1 MKTRIFSLLSALALC
16 AQLVF
21 AQDKAKRVPYTIYD
35 NFDTGEMFTWEPYPY
50 QQDTGYDPLFGTK
63 KEPAY
68 GGKGSSLSRL
78 TKPNDANDLTQ
89 GFTKRIDLYSSPDT
103 RLKFAYYFMS
113 DRKPQKLDISLGTFD
128 GRLFTHTIA
137 SPKANTWVEVDIPL
151 ESFLIGEKSLKDGV
165 RLQVVVLKAFY
176 PVVNHLPSYSILI
189 DEFKLNGERSRQFI
203 AEAPIST
210 WFEQFGLAVLNKHY
224 SNGETISLSIRPED
238 GESVSEVNAE
248 LISPDNKIVS
258 ANIKFYDNGSHGD
271 LKAGDGIWTNNA
283 VYTIKANDPR
293 GQWKI
298 RAKSGSG
305 ISQFSW
311 DLGFIVPVS
320 GLSAGVH
327 PRVFHSEA
335 QLAARMAGPEP
346 EAAKRLL
353 SNFIQS
359 YKPSTLDINTLPAQN
374 MIAPESVTGGPYASA
389 SMGGWYNTQNALAR
403 VINSEA
409 WQYAL
414 TKNKDAAERGKSA
427 LLKLSVLPSWNHPWM
442 EANGNHT
449 YYPGAPAAIAAGIG
463 YDLLY
468 QVLSEEERKIVRKGI
483 MDKSI
488 KPFYRDMVELNRM
501 PTSNSNH
508 IGVILSGVGI
518 AAMAVAND
526 DPDLPGLEPYLSG
539 ILAKTRQFIDR
550 TMLPEGS
557 YNEPYTYQEMGYR
570 ELVEFLF
577 SLERN
582 FGIDYTST
590 TYLKEFYQY
599 PIYVTQAK
607 DGAYQDLGDVSHT
620 YNFTQQPM
628 QWLVYKMKDPF
639 MYKYVKPAWDS
650 GKARGGIIPYL
661 WYTEGIKPVGRET
674 LPLAKHFEG
683 KGHLVSRTSWED
695 SGSIMIFKAGP
706 NGNHYH
712 ADQGTILLSHNGEEL
727 LSDAGHSSDYYANLY
742 FPGYYTQAV
751 GHNVM
756 LVDMNAESQ
765 AVGDFENGIAAL
777 RTYPK
782 MVHAFAGNYASAAV
796 GDLNSVYKGKLSSY
810 TRTLLSS
817 KNGPIF
823 LFDQVKSPDT
833 HSYNWLFHAEHT
845 NGKSSISYSGNRM
858 IINRPQ
864 ARLTMDVLSP
874 EALTHRIR
882 NSDRDESFIAISSE
896 KIKEAR
902 FLAVMMPE
910 SKPASGDF
918 APRPQAKRIDS
929 NGWIGAVLND
939 SLADY
944 YGFFR
949 TDASASS
956 AVQGFNTDASRFT
969 AAVSGGKLTEVY
981 FEGKN
986 FEGYGLKLGFTVP
999 VSASV
1004 VSLASESVLEIK
1016 SAASNTLSLSGVSKP
1031 VSLTLNGNTY
1041 SNWKYDQNNKMISI
1055 TVPAGQSGISIKVIN

>member
-1 MKTRIFSLLSALALC
+1 MKKKILILALSIS
-16 AQLVF
+16 AFSQAVL
-21 AQDKAKRVPYTIYD
+21 AQDNAKRVPYTIHD

-63 KEPAY
+63 KEPAF

-89 GFTKRIDLYSSPDT
+89 GFTKRIDMYSLPGT

-113 DRKPQKLDISLGTFD
+113 DRKPEKLDVSLGTFD
-128 GRLFTHTIA
+128 GRLFTHTILA
-137 SPKANTWVEVDIPL
+137 PKANTWVEVDIPL

-176 PVVNHLPSYSILI
+176 PVVNHLPSYSMLI

-203 AEAPIST
+203 AESPKST
-210 WFEQFGLAVLNKHY
+210 WFEQFGLTVLNKHY
-224 SNGETISLSIRPED
+224 SNGETISLNIRPED
-238 GESVSEVNAE
+238 GEPVAEISAE
-248 LISPDNKIVS
+248 LIRPDNKVALS
-258 ANIKFYDNGSHGD
+258 NIKFYDNGSHGD
-271 LKAGDGIWTNNA
+271 QKAGDGIWSNNA
-283 VYTIKANDPR
+283 VYTIKPADPR

-298 RAKSGSG
+298 RATSGTG
-305 ISQFSW
+305 LKEFSW
-311 DLGFIVPVS
+311 DIGFIVPVS
-320 GLSAGVH
+320 GWSAGVH

-346 EAAKRLL
+346 APAKLL
-353 SNFIQS
+353 LNNLIQG
-359 YKPSTLDINTLPAQN
+359 YKPSTLDMNTLPAQN
-374 MIAPESVTGGPYASA
+374 MVAPESVTGGPYASA

-403 VINSEA
+403 VINNEA

-414 TKNKDAAERGKSA
+414 TKNKDAAERAKAA

-468 QVLSEEERKIVRKGI
+468 QVLSEEERNTVRKGI

-539 ILAKTRQFIDR
+539 ILAKTKQFIDR

-570 ELVEFLF
+570 ELVEFLY

-582 FGIDYTST
+582 FGVDYTST

-639 MYKYVKPAWDS
+639 MYKYVKPAWES

-661 WYTEGIKPVGRET
+661 WYTEGIKPIGRET
-674 LPLAKHFEG
+674 LPLAKHFECR
-683 KGHLVSRTSWED
+683 GHLVSRTSWED
-695 SGSIMIFKAGP
+695 SGSILIFKAGP
-706 NGNHYH
+706 NGNHFH

-777 RTYPK
+777 RNYPK
-782 MVHAFAGNYASAAV
+782 MIHAFAGNNASAAE
-796 GDLNSVYKGKLSSY
+796 GDLTSVYKGKVSKY

-823 LFDQVKSPDT
+823 LFDQVKSPDA

-845 NGKSSISYSGNRM
+845 NGKSSITYSGNRM
-858 IINRPQ
+858 TINRPH

-874 EALTHRIR
+874 ETLTHRIR

-896 KIKEAR
+896 KMKDAR
-902 FLAVMMPE
+902 FLAVLMPE
-910 SKPASGDF
+910 SKPSSGDYT
-918 APRPQAKRIDS
+918 PRSQAKRIDS

-939 SLADY
+939 SKADY

-949 TDASASS
+949 SDMSSSA
-956 AVQGFNTDASRFT
+956 AVQGFKTDASRFT
-969 AAVSGGKLTEVY
+969 ATVSGGKMTEAY
-981 FEGKN
+981 LEGKSL
-986 FEGYGLKLGFTVP
+986 EGYGLGLNLTSQA
-999 VSASV
+999 SASV
-1004 VSLASESVLEIK
+1004 VVLTSGTELEIK
-1016 SAASNTLSLSGVSKP
+1016 SAGSNTLVLSGISKP
-1031 VSLTLNGNTY
+1031 GAVSLNGSN
-1041 SNWKYDQNNKMISI
+1041 SMNWKYDQANRAMTIS
-1055 TVPAGQSGISIKVIN
+1055 VPAGQSKISINASN

>member
-1 MKTRIFSLLSALALC
+1 MKKTLVIQVLAICFLC
-16 AQLVF
+16 QFGL
-21 AQDKAKRVPYTIYD
+21 AQDKVKRVPYTIYD

-63 KEPAY
+63 KEPAF
-68 GGKGSSLSRL
+68 GGNGSSLSRL

-89 GFTKRIDLYSSPDT
+89 GFTKRIDMYSLPNT

-113 DRKPQKLDISLGTFD
+113 DRKPETLDVSVGSFD
-128 GRLFTHTIA
+128 GRLFTHTIK
-137 SPKANTWVEVDIPL
+137 SPKANTWVEVDLPL
-151 ESFLIGEKSLKDGV
+151 ESFIHQEKPLNVGTH
-165 RLQVVVLKAFY
+165 LQVVVLKAFY
-176 PVVNHLPSYSILI
+176 PVVNHLPSYSFLI

-203 AEAPIST
+203 AQSPKST
-210 WFEQFGLAVLNKHY
+210 WFEQFGHAILNRHY
-224 SNGETISLSIRPED
+224 SNGQTLSLSIKPED
-238 GESVSEVNAE
+238 GESLNEVSAE
-248 LISPDNKIVS
+248 LIGPDNKIVLK
-258 ANIKFYDNGSHGD
+258 NIKFYDDGRNGD
-271 LKAGDGIWTNNA
+271 LKSSDGIWTNNNI
-283 VYTIKANDPR
+283 YTIKPSDLR

-298 RAKSGSG
+298 RAKSGIG
-305 ISQFSW
+305 TSQFDW
-311 DLGFIVPVS
+311 DLGFIVPAS
-320 GLSAGVH
+320 DLASGVH
-327 PRVFHSEA
+327 PRVFYSESK
-335 QLAARMAGPEP
+335 LAARMAGPES
-346 EAAKRLL
+346 ETAKRLL
-353 SNFIQS
+353 NNLIQS
-359 YKPSTLDINTLPAQN
+359 YKPSNLNIDQLPEQN

-403 VINSEA
+403 VITNEA

-414 TKNKDAAERGKSA
+414 TKNKDAAERAKAS
-427 LLKLSVLPSWNHPWM
+427 LLKLSVLSSWNHPWM
-442 EANGNHT
+442 ESNGNHT

-463 YDLLY
+463 YDILY
-468 QVLSEEERKIVRKGI
+468 QILNVEERNIVRKGI
-483 MDKSI
+483 MEKSI

-518 AAMAVAND
+518 AAMAIAND

-539 ILAKTRQFIDR
+539 ILAKTKQFIDR

-570 ELVEFLF
+570 ELVEFLY

-582 FGIDYTST
+582 FGVDYTST
-590 TYLKEFYQY
+590 TNLKEFYQY

-639 MYKYVKPAWDS
+639 MYKYVKPAWES

-661 WYTEGIKPVGRET
+661 WYTEGIKPIGRET
-674 LPLAKHFEG
+674 LPLSKHFEG
-683 KGHLVSRTSWED
+683 KGHMVNRTSWED
-695 SGSIMIFKAGP
+695 SGSVMIFKAGP

-712 ADQGTILLSHNGEEL
+712 ADQGTILLTHNGEEL

-742 FPGYYTQAV
+742 FPGYYTQAI

-765 AVGDFENGIAAL
+765 AVGDFDNGIAAL

-782 MVHAFAGNYASAAV
+782 MTYAFAGNHSSAAE
-796 GDLNSVYKGKLSSY
+796 GDLTSVYKGKVSNY

-823 LFDQVKSPDT
+823 LFDQVKSPEAHT
-833 HSYNWLFHAEHT
+833 FNWLFHAEHT
-845 NGKSSISYSGNRM
+845 NGKNSITYSGNRM
-858 IINRPQ
+858 TINRPH

-874 EALTHRIR
+874 EALTHRIK

-896 KIKEAR
+896 KMKEAR

-910 SKPASGDF
+910 SKPSSGDYS
-918 APRPQAKRIDS
+918 PRPQAKRIDS

-939 SLADY
+939 SNADY

-949 TDASASS
+949 SDVSLAANIQGFKTDAL
-956 AVQGFNTDASRFT
+956 RFT
-969 AAVSGGKLTEVY
+969 ASVSGGNLTAAY
-981 FEGKN
+981 FEGKI
-986 FEGYGLKLGFTVP
+986 FEGYGMGLKFTAP
-999 VSASV
+999 ASASV
-1004 VSLASESVLEIK
+1004 TSISTGTELEIK
-1016 SAASNTLSLSGVSKP
+1016 SAGSNEFILSGLSKP
-1031 VSLTLNGNTY
+1031 LSVILNGSILN
-1041 SNWKYDQNNKMISI
+1041 NWQYNQSTRAIQI
-1055 TVPAGQSGISIKVIN
+1055 IVPAGQSRISIN

>member
-1 MKTRIFSLLSALALC
+1 MRIKAVPPFLALC
-16 AQLVF
+16 LFICSVNAQN
-21 AQDKAKRVPYTIYD
+21 AAKRVPYTIHD

-89 GFTKRIDLYSSPDT
+89 GFTKRIDMYTLPST

-113 DRKPQKLDISLGTFD
+113 DRKPEKLDVSLGTFD
-128 GRLFTHTIA
+128 GRLFTYTIL
-137 SPKANTWVEVDIPL
+137 SPKANTWVEVDIPV
-151 ESFLIGEKSLKDGV
+151 ESFKFYNGKSLSDGV
-165 RLQVVVLKAFY
+165 HLQVVVMKAFY
-176 PVVNHLPSYSILI
+176 PLVNHLPSYSMLM
-189 DEFKLNGERSRQFI
+189 DEFILNGERSRQFI
-203 AEAPIST
+203 AQSPKST
-210 WFEQFGLAVLNKHY
+210 WFGQFGHAVLNRHY
-224 SNGETISLSIRPED
+224 SNADVIALNIAPED
-238 GESVSEVNAE
+238 GVKLDEVTAE
-248 LISPDNKIVS
+248 LISPDNKIVLN
-258 ANIKFYDNGSHGD
+258 NIKFYDDGTHGD
-271 LKAGDGIWTNNA
+271 LKASDGIWSNKA
-283 VYTIKANDPR
+283 VYTIKATDPR
-293 GQWKI
+293 GQWKV
-298 RAKSGSG
+298 RVTGSG
-305 ISQFSW
+305 NAQFSW

-320 GLSAGVH
+320 GLAPGVH

-346 EAAKRLL
+346 EPAKRLL
-353 SNFIQS
+353 NNFIKN
-359 YKPSTLDINTLPAQN
+359 YKPSALDISKLVFPS
-374 MIAPESVTGGPYASA
+374 MEAPESVTGGPYASA
-389 SMGGWYNTQNALAR
+389 GMGGWYNTQNALAR
-403 VINSEA
+403 IITNEA
-409 WQYAL
+409 WQYSL
-414 TKNKDAAERGKSA
+414 TKNKDAAEKAKAA
-427 LLKLSVLPSWNHPWM
+427 LLKLSVMPSWNHPWM

-449 YYPGAPAAIAAGIG
+449 YYPGAPAAFAAGIG

-468 QVLSEEERKIVRKGI
+468 QILTAEERNTIRNAI

-501 PTSNSNH
+501 PSSNSNH

-518 AAMAVAND
+518 AAMAIAND

-539 ILAKTRQFIDR
+539 ILAKSKQFIDR

-570 ELVEFLF
+570 ELVEFLY

-590 TYLKEFYQY
+590 TYLKEFYYY
-599 PIYVTQAK
+599 PLYVTQAK

-650 GKARGGIIPYL
+650 GTARGGILPYL
-661 WYTEGIKPVGRET
+661 WYTEDITPRSRET
-674 LPLAKHFEG
+674 LPLSKHFEG
-683 KGHLVSRTSWED
+683 KGHMVTRSSWDD
-695 SGSIMIFKAGP
+695 SGSVMIFKAGP

-712 ADQGTILLSHNGEEL
+712 ADQGTILLTHNGEEL
-727 LSDAGHSSDYYANLY
+727 LSDAGHSNDYYGNLY

-765 AVGDFENGIAAL
+765 AAGDFNNGIASL
-777 RTYPK
+777 KTYPQII
-782 MVHAFAGNYASAAV
+782 HSFAGEQASAVA
-796 GDLNSVYKGKLSSY
+796 GDLTSVYKGKVSKY
-810 TRTLLSS
+810 IRTLLSS

-823 LFDQVKSPDT
+823 LFDQVKSPEE
-833 HSYNWLFHAEHT
+833 HAYNWLFHAEHT
-845 NGKSSISYSGNRM
+845 NGKSSIAYSGNRM
-858 IINRPQ
+858 TINRPH

-874 EALTHRIR
+874 EALSHRIR

-896 KIKEAR
+896 KMKEAR

-910 SKPASGDF
+910 SKPSSGDYT
-918 APRPQAKRIDS
+918 PRPQAKRIDS

-939 SLADY
+939 SKADY

-949 TDASASS
+949 SDAPAL
-956 AVQGFNTDASRFT
+956 ADIQGFKTDASRFT
-969 AAVSGGKLTEVY
+969 AAVSGRKLIEAY
-981 FEGKN
+981 FEGKS
-986 FEGYGLKLGFTVP
+986 FEGYGTGLKFIAP

-1004 VSLASESVLEIK
+1004 ASAVSGTELEIK
-1016 SAASNTLSLSGVSKP
+1016 SADSNTLVLSGISKP
-1031 VSLTLNGNTY
+1031 GAVSVNGSN
-1041 SNWKYDQNNKMISI
+1041 SGNWKYDPKSRSMTI
-1055 TVPAGQSGISIKVIN
+1055 TVPAGQSKISIK

>member
-1 MKTRIFSLLSALALC
+1 MKTRIFSLLSALVLC

-414 TKNKDAAERGKSA
+414 TKNKDAAERGRSA

-782 MVHAFAGNYASAAV
+782 MVHAFAGNYASAAE

>member
-1 MKTRIFSLLSALALC
+1 MKRRIFSFPLALALC

-21 AQDKAKRVPYTIYD
+21 AQDKAKRVPYMIYD

-63 KEPAY
+63 KEPAF

-89 GFTKRIDLYSSPDT
+89 GFTKRIDLYSLPDT

-113 DRKPQKLDISLGTFD
+113 DRKPEKLDVSLGTFD
-128 GRLFTHTIA
+128 GRLFTHTIS

-165 RLQVVVLKAFY
+165 HLQVVVLKAFY

-203 AEAPIST
+203 AESPKST

-224 SNGETISLSIRPED
+224 SNGETISLNIRPED
-238 GESVSEVNAE
+238 GDPVSEINAD

-271 LKAGDGIWTNNA
+271 LKAGDGIWSNNS
-283 VYTIKANDPR
+283 VYTIKPTDPR

-298 RAKSGSG
+298 RAKAGSG

-335 QLAARMAGPEP
+335 QLTARMAGPEP
-346 EAAKRLL
+346 EPAKKLL
-353 SNFIQS
+353 NNLIQS
-359 YKPSTLDINTLPAQN
+359 YKPSTLDINALPAQN
-374 MIAPESVTGGPYASA
+374 MLAPESVTGGPYASA

-409 WQYAL
+409 WHYAL
-414 TKNKDAAERGKSA
+414 TKNKDAAERGKVA

-539 ILAKTRQFIDR
+539 ILAKTKQFIDR

-661 WYTEGIKPVGRET
+661 WYTEGIKPVGREI

-695 SGSIMIFKAGP
+695 SGSILIFKAGP

-777 RTYPK
+777 RNYPK
-782 MVHAFAGNYASAAV
+782 MIHAFAGNYASAAE

-823 LFDQVKSPDT
+823 LFDQVKSPVA

-896 KIKEAR
+896 KLKESR
-902 FLAVMMPE
+902 FLAVLMPD
-910 SKPASGDF
+910 SKPLSGDY

-929 NGWIGAVLND
+929 NGWTGAVLND
-939 SLADY
+939 TKADY

-949 TDASASS
+949 TEALVPAL
-956 AVQGFNTDASRFT
+956 VQGFNTDASRFT
-969 AAVSGGKLTEVY
+969 AAVAGGKLAEVY
-981 FEGKN
+981 FEGKS
-986 FEGYGLKLGFTVP
+986 FGGYGIKLDFTTP
-999 VSASV
+999 VSASMA
-1004 VSLASESVLEIK
+1004 SLASGTVLEIK
-1016 SAASNTLSLSGVSKP
+1016 SSISNKAIVSGISKP
-1031 VSLTLNGNTY
+1031 VSLTLNGSAY
-1041 SNWKYDQNNKMISI
+1041 SNWKYDQNSKMISI
-1055 TVPAGQSGISIKVIN
+1055 TVPSGQSVISIK

>member
-1 MKTRIFSLLSALALC
+1 
-16 AQLVF
+16 
-21 AQDKAKRVPYTIYD
+21 
-35 NFDTGEMFTWEPYPY
+35 
-50 QQDTGYDPLFGTK
+50 
-63 KEPAY
+63 
-68 GGKGSSLSRL
+68 
-78 TKPNDANDLTQ
+78 
-89 GFTKRIDLYSSPDT
+89 
-103 RLKFAYYFMS
+103 
-113 DRKPQKLDISLGTFD
+113 
-128 GRLFTHTIA
+128 
-137 SPKANTWVEVDIPL
+137 
-151 ESFLIGEKSLKDGV
+151 
-165 RLQVVVLKAFY
+165 
-176 PVVNHLPSYSILI
+176 
-189 DEFKLNGERSRQFI
+189 
-203 AEAPIST
+203 
-210 WFEQFGLAVLNKHY
+210 
-224 SNGETISLSIRPED
+224 
-238 GESVSEVNAE
+238 
-248 LISPDNKIVS
+248 
-258 ANIKFYDNGSHGD
+258 
-271 LKAGDGIWTNNA
+271 
-283 VYTIKANDPR
+283 
-293 GQWKI
+293 
-298 RAKSGSG
+298 
-305 ISQFSW
+305 
-311 DLGFIVPVS
+311 
-320 GLSAGVH
+320 
-327 PRVFHSEA
+327 
-335 QLAARMAGPEP
+335 
-346 EAAKRLL
+346 
-353 SNFIQS
+353 
-359 YKPSTLDINTLPAQN
+359 

-389 SMGGWYNTQNALAR
+389 GMGGWYNTQNALAR
-403 VINSEA
+403 VINNEA

-414 TKNKDAAERGKSA
+414 TKNKDAAERAKAA

-468 QVLSEEERKIVRKGI
+468 QVLSEEERKIIRNGM

-539 ILAKTRQFIDR
+539 ILAKTKQFIDR

-570 ELVEFLF
+570 ELVEFMY

-582 FGIDYTST
+582 FGVDYTST

-620 YNFTQQPM
+620 YSFTQQPM

-661 WYTEGIKPVGRET
+661 WYTEGIKPIGRET

-683 KGHLVSRTSWED
+683 RGHLVSRTSWED
-695 SGSIMIFKAGP
+695 SGSILIFKAGP
-706 NGNHYH
+706 NGNHFH

-777 RTYPK
+777 RNYPK
-782 MVHAFAGNYASAAV
+782 MIHAFAGNNASAAE
-796 GDLNSVYKGKLSSY
+796 GDLTSVYKGKVSKY

-823 LFDQVKSPDT
+823 LFDQVKSPDA

-845 NGKSSISYSGNRM
+845 NGKSSITYAGNRM
-858 IINRPQ
+858 TINRPH

-874 EALTHRIR
+874 ETLTHRIR

-896 KIKEAR
+896 KMKDAR

-910 SKPASGDF
+910 SKPSSGEYKS
-918 APRPQAKRIDS
+918 RPEAKRIDS

-939 SLADY
+939 SKADY

-949 TDASASS
+949 TGGPVTES
-956 AVQGFNTDASRFT
+956 VQGFKTDASRFT
-969 AAVSGGKLTEVY
+969 AAVSGGKLTEAY
-981 FEGKN
+981 FEGKSL
-986 FEGYGLKLGFTVP
+986 EGYGLGLTFSSQ
-999 VSASV
+999 VSASMV
-1004 VSLASESVLEIK
+1004 VLASGTELEIK
-1016 SAASNTLSLSGVSKP
+1016 SADSNKVTLSGISKP
-1031 VSLTLNGNTY
+1031 VSVTLNGIAY
-1041 SNWKYDQNNKMISI
+1041 SNWRYDQNNKTVSI
-1055 TVPAGQSGISIKVIN
+1055 TVPAGRSGISIR

>member
-1 MKTRIFSLLSALALC
+1 MKKKILILALSIS
-16 AQLVF
+16 AFSQAVL
-21 AQDKAKRVPYTIYD
+21 AQDKAKRVPYTIHD

-63 KEPAY
+63 KEPAF

-89 GFTKRIDLYSSPDT
+89 GFTKRIDMYSLPGT

-113 DRKPQKLDISLGTFD
+113 DRKPEKLDVSLGTFD
-128 GRLFTHTIA
+128 GRLFTHTILA
-137 SPKANTWVEVDIPL
+137 PKANTWVEVDIPL

-176 PVVNHLPSYSILI
+176 PVVNHLPSYSMLI

-203 AEAPIST
+203 AESPKST
-210 WFEQFGLAVLNKHY
+210 WFEQFGLTVLNKHY
-224 SNGETISLSIRPED
+224 SNGETISLNIRPED
-238 GESVSEVNAE
+238 GEPVSEISAE
-248 LISPDNKIVS
+248 LIRPDNKVALS
-258 ANIKFYDNGSHGD
+258 NIKFYDNGSHGD
-271 LKAGDGIWTNNA
+271 QKAGDGIWSNNA
-283 VYTIKANDPR
+283 VYTIKPADPR

-298 RAKSGSG
+298 RAKSGTG
-305 ISQFSW
+305 LKEFSW
-311 DLGFIVPVS
+311 DIGFIVPVS
-320 GLSAGVH
+320 GWSAGVH

-346 EAAKRLL
+346 APAKLL
-353 SNFIQS
+353 LNNLIQG

-374 MIAPESVTGGPYASA
+374 MVAPESVTGGPYASA

-403 VINSEA
+403 VINNEA

-414 TKNKDAAERGKSA
+414 TKNKDAAERAKAA

-468 QVLSEEERKIVRKGI
+468 QVLSEEERKTVRKGI

-539 ILAKTRQFIDR
+539 ILAKTKQFIDR

-570 ELVEFLF
+570 ELVEFLY

-582 FGIDYTST
+582 FGVDYTST

-639 MYKYVKPAWDS
+639 MYKYVKPAWES

-661 WYTEGIKPVGRET
+661 WYTEGIKPIGRET

-683 KGHLVSRTSWED
+683 RGHLVSRTSWED
-695 SGSIMIFKAGP
+695 SGSILIFKAGP
-706 NGNHYH
+706 NGNHFH

-777 RTYPK
+777 RNYPK
-782 MVHAFAGNYASAAV
+782 MIHAFAGNNASAAE
-796 GDLNSVYKGKLSSY
+796 GDLTSVYKGKVSKY

-823 LFDQVKSPDT
+823 LFDQVKSPDA

-845 NGKSSISYSGNRM
+845 NGKSSITYAGNRM
-858 IINRPQ
+858 TINRPH

-874 EALTHRIR
+874 ETLTHRIR

-896 KIKEAR
+896 KMKDAR
-902 FLAVMMPE
+902 FLAVLMPE
-910 SKPASGDF
+910 SKPSSGDYT
-918 APRPQAKRIDS
+918 PRPLAKRIDS

-939 SLADY
+939 SKADY

-949 TDASASS
+949 SDMSS
-956 AVQGFNTDASRFT
+956 SEAVQGFKTDASRFT
-969 AAVSGGKLTEVY
+969 ATVSGGKMTEAY
-981 FEGKN
+981 LEGKSL
-986 FEGYGLKLGFTVP
+986 EGYGLGLNLTSQA
-999 VSASV
+999 SASV
-1004 VSLASESVLEIK
+1004 VVLTSGTELEIK
-1016 SAASNTLSLSGVSKP
+1016 SAGSNKVALSGISKP
-1031 VSLTLNGNTY
+1031 VSVTLNGTAY
-1041 SNWKYDQNNKMISI
+1041 SNWQYDQNSKILNIS
-1055 TVPAGQSGISIKVIN
+1055 VPAGQSKISINASN

>member
-1 MKTRIFSLLSALALC
+1 MKKIFILALTI
-16 AQLVF
+16 AALSQAVF
-21 AQDKAKRVPYTIYD
+21 AQDKAKRVPYIIYD

-63 KEPAY
+63 KEPAF

-89 GFTKRIDLYSSPDT
+89 GFTKRIDLYSLPDT

-113 DRKPQKLDISLGTFD
+113 DRKPEKLDVSLGTFD
-128 GRLFTHTIA
+128 GRLFTHTIL
-137 SPKANTWVEVDIPL
+137 SPKANTWVEADIPL
-151 ESFLIGEKSLKDGV
+151 ESFLLNEKSLKDGV
-165 RLQVVVLKAFY
+165 RLQVVVMKAFY

-203 AEAPIST
+203 AESPKST

-224 SNGETISLSIRPED
+224 SNGETISLNISPEA
-238 GESVSEVNAE
+238 GESLKEVSAE
-248 LISPDNKIVS
+248 LISPDQKVVLS
-258 ANIKFYDNGSHGD
+258 NIKFYDDGSHGD
-271 LKAGDGIWTNNA
+271 RKAGDGIWSNNS
-283 VYTIKANDPR
+283 VYTIKASDPR

-298 RAKSGSG
+298 RTTSGTG

-320 GLSAGVH
+320 GLAAEVH

-346 EAAKRLL
+346 EPAKRLL
-353 SNFIQS
+353 NNLIQS

-374 MIAPESVTGGPYASA
+374 MTAPESVTGGPYASA

-403 VINSEA
+403 VINNEA
-409 WQYAL
+409 WQFAL
-414 TKNKDAAERGKSA
+414 TKNKEAAERAKAA

-468 QVLSEEERKIVRKGI
+468 QVLSDEERKTVRKGI

-539 ILAKTRQFIDR
+539 ILAKTKQFIDR

-570 ELVEFLF
+570 ELVEFLY

-582 FGIDYTST
+582 FGVDYTST

-620 YNFTQQPM
+620 YSFTQQPM

-661 WYTEGIKPVGRET
+661 WYTEGIKPIGRET
-674 LPLAKHFEG
+674 LPLSKHFEG
-683 KGHLVSRTSWED
+683 RGHMVSRTSWED
-695 SGSIMIFKAGP
+695 SGSILIFKSGP

-742 FPGYYTQAV
+742 FPGYYTQAI

-782 MVHAFAGNYASAAV
+782 MIHAFAGNNASAAE
-796 GDLNSVYKGKLSSY
+796 GDLTSVYKGKVSKY

-823 LFDQVKSPDT
+823 LFDQVKSPEA

-845 NGKSSISYSGNRM
+845 NGKSSITYSGNRM
-858 IINRPQ
+858 TINRPH

-896 KIKEAR
+896 KMKDAR
-902 FLAVMMPE
+902 FLAVLMPE
-910 SKPASGDF
+910 SKPSSGDYI
-918 APRPQAKRIDS
+918 PRPQAKRIDS

-939 SLADY
+939 SKADY

-949 TDASASS
+949 SDVSSS
-956 AVQGFNTDASRFT
+956 ADIQGFKTDASRFT
-969 AAVSGGKLTEVY
+969 AAVSGGKLTETY
-981 FEGKN
+981 FEGKS
-986 FEGYGLKLGFTVP
+986 FEGYGSGLKFSVP
-999 VSASV
+999 VAASATLNDSGTD
-1004 VSLASESVLEIK
+1004 LEIK
-1016 SAASNTLSLSGVSKP
+1016 SENSAELLISKSSKP
-1031 VSLTLNGNTY
+1031 VSVILNGISIN
-1041 SNWKYDQNNKMISI
+1041 NWKYDQNSRTVSVVVPKGRSKM
-1055 TVPAGQSGISIKVIN
+1055 SIK

>member
-1 MKTRIFSLLSALALC
+1 
-16 AQLVF
+16 
-21 AQDKAKRVPYTIYD
+21 
-35 NFDTGEMFTWEPYPY
+35 
-50 QQDTGYDPLFGTK
+50 
-63 KEPAY
+63 
-68 GGKGSSLSRL
+68 
-78 TKPNDANDLTQ
+78 
-89 GFTKRIDLYSSPDT
+89 
-103 RLKFAYYFMS
+103 
-113 DRKPQKLDISLGTFD
+113 
-128 GRLFTHTIA
+128 
-137 SPKANTWVEVDIPL
+137 
-151 ESFLIGEKSLKDGV
+151 
-165 RLQVVVLKAFY
+165 
-176 PVVNHLPSYSILI
+176 
-189 DEFKLNGERSRQFI
+189 
-203 AEAPIST
+203 
-210 WFEQFGLAVLNKHY
+210 
-224 SNGETISLSIRPED
+224 
-238 GESVSEVNAE
+238 
-248 LISPDNKIVS
+248 
-258 ANIKFYDNGSHGD
+258 
-271 LKAGDGIWTNNA
+271 
-283 VYTIKANDPR
+283 
-293 GQWKI
+293 
-298 RAKSGSG
+298 
-305 ISQFSW
+305 
-311 DLGFIVPVS
+311 
-320 GLSAGVH
+320 
-327 PRVFHSEA
+327 
-335 QLAARMAGPEP
+335 MAGPEP

-782 MVHAFAGNYASAAV
+782 MVHAFAGNYASAAE

-882 NSDRDESFIAISSE
+882 NSDRDESFAISSE